1 MTGDFSRPAN
11 LPPRGFEAFA
21 STSDSALIN
30 QMAHD
35 TAAAL
40 LARVRAHPDA
50 ATVERLVSHTDE
62 HGIDVIAELWSHAS
76 PHSLPGAL
84 WRVYLTRSLITSDPE
99 GMSFAFRRGAETL
112 RTIDEVVAGAATPV
126 GSVEIRE
133 LADHILRGTFVGD
146 FAVSLERAAA
156 FARICSTGFTSL
168 ADDADSTDRVHPER
182 SEQFTRRAFRLS
194 ELAEALGACA
204 RLWRRNALD

>member
-21 STSDSALIN
+21 STSDPALVN
-30 QMAHD
+30 RMAHD

-50 ATVERLVSHTDE
+50 APVERLGADAEGAGVERLVSHADE

-84 WRVYLTRSLITSDPE
+84 WRVYLMRSLITNDPE

-112 RTIDEVVAGAATPV
+112 RTIDEVVAGAAT
-126 GSVEIRE
+126 
-133 LADHILRGTFVGD
+133 
-146 FAVSLERAAA
+146 
-156 FARICSTGFTSL
+156 
-168 ADDADSTDRVHPER
+168 
-182 SEQFTRRAFRLS
+182 
-194 ELAEALGACA
+194 
-204 RLWRRNALD
+204 